1 MDQLLSTG
9 EGNLDTSNI
18 PAFVQTSN
26 KEEALNRLDSEVVNL
41 NHILEI
47 LNQLP
52 NWADKYDHSET
63 KHASE
68 VADCLHFYG
77 DVICT
82 SRLLNNDVEVS
93 ELKHLLGVTTATRRT
108 LEVTVRILRL

>member
-52 NWADKYDHSET
+52 NWAIALRESTQVKLRT
-63 KHASE
+63 
-68 VADCLHFYG
+68 V
-77 DVICT
+77 CT
-82 SRLLNNDVEVS
+82 STEMLSV
-93 ELKHLLGVTTATRRT
+93 HLDY
-108 LEVTVRILRL
+108 